1 MQITGSSSSRL
12 SELRKYTVTN
22 IFNEQY
28 PSGGNINN
36 DGVDFSNSIEN
47 ENVIYYIGG
56 IKYIDL
62 YVDDIVSTNF
72 IYTST
77 GIVDYTDYSIYKD
90 PNKERIIENPKIT
103 NDVFIIRQELTA
115 FEKNFRLQYIGN
127 LIELETYASGK
138 VFNIV
143 NNT

>member
-12 SELRKYTVTN
+12 SELRKYAVTDV
-22 IFNEQY
+22 FSEQY

-72 IYTST
+72 IYTPT
-77 GIVDYTDYSIYKD
+77 GIVDYTDYPIYKD
-90 PNKERIIENPKIT
+90 PNKESKVFAAMLDGVQLHYLTTENYPLKDVTDFITNKYLKEIENLPKI
-103 NDVFIIRQELTA
+103 
-115 FEKNFRLQYIGN
+115 
-127 LIELETYASGK
+127 
-138 VFNIV
+138 
-143 NNT
+143 

>member
-12 SELRKYTVTN
+12 SELRKYTVTD
-22 IFNEQY
+22 IFTEQY
-28 PSGGNINN
+28 PSGGNMNS
-36 DGVDFSNSIEN
+36 DGVDYSNSLEN
-47 ENVIYYIGG
+47 EIIIYYIGG
-56 IKYIDL
+56 IKYTDL
-62 YVDDIVSTNF
+62 IIDDIISTSF
-72 IYTST
+72 IYIPT
-77 GIVDYTDYSIYKD
+77 GIVDYTDYPIYKD
-90 PNKERIIENPKIT
+90 PNKERIIENPKIS

-115 FEKNFRLQYIGN
+115 FEKNFRLQYVGN